1 MNRFFSLLK
10 RAPILIPFLLIMF
23 FFVPPALLMQP
34 EVERNAIVAAVGIDK
49 ENDEYTMSFLRFVP
63 QANSNYT
70 EQLEVLTCKAKT
82 VSENLENAS
91 VILGKNL
98 NLNHVESIIL
108 GKSVLEEDIAKIL
121 DFFERAPIV
130 LPGCLLAGTNEK
142 ASDVI
147 KAIQSLN
154 DESGLKIE
162 DILRYSEQHFFGRET
177 TLESFYSGYYSPTS
191 TSIIGYVEMLSSE
204 ENGLKVKGEQ
214 QKSGGEDSQ
223 ESGTGTQQKE
233 QKSLSN
239 SGKLLLMKKGKI
251 QSVLS
256 KESVRGLNYVNSNST
271 KTTLSLTDYDLG
283 EGKLA
288 DIIFEIVENT
298 TIMQARFVNGIPV
311 VNFDIQMKLDLYE
324 VLDKYKDEKQSLEQY
339 DLDEKIT
346 GEIEKVVKNEFALS
360 LKILRETKTDPLEIY
375 ELLMKSDRKKFK
387 VFLNKLDDKED
398 FMSFVNFA
406 VNVESNPF

>member
-1 MNRFFSLLK
+1 MNRFLSLLK
-10 RAPILIPFLLIMF
+10 RTPILVPFLLVMF
-23 FFVPPALLMQP
+23 FFVPPALLLQP

-49 ENDEYTMSFLRFVP
+49 EEDQYSMSFLRFVP

-70 EQLEVLTCKAKT
+70 EQLEVVTCKAKT
-82 VSENLENAS
+82 VSENLEVAS

-108 GKSVLEEDIAKIL
+108 GQSVLSEDIAKIL
-121 DFFERAPIV
+121 DFFEREPIV

-142 ASDVI
+142 ASEVI
-147 KAIQSLN
+147 EAIQSLN

-162 DILRYSEQHFFGRET
+162 DILRYSEQNFYGRET

-191 TSIIGYVEMLSSE
+191 TSIIGYVEMLDGE
-204 ENGLKVKGEQ
+204 DNGLNLKESERESSTSETQGN
-214 QKSGGEDSQ
+214 SGGSQ
-223 ESGTGTQQKE
+223 QSSK
-233 QKSLSN
+233 KSLSN
-239 SGKLLLMKKGKI
+239 NGKLLLLKKGKI

-283 EGKLA
+283 DGKLA
-288 DIIFEIVENT
+288 DVIFEIVENT
-298 TIMQARFVNGIPV
+298 TIMQAKFVNGIPI
-311 VNFDIQMKLDLYE
+311 VNFDIQMKLDLHE
-324 VLDKYKDEKQSLEQY
+324 VLDKFKDEKQSLEQY
-339 DLDEKIT
+339 DLDEKIA

-375 ELLMKSDRKKFK
+375 ELLMKTDRKKFN
-387 VFLNKLDDKED
+387 VFLNKLDDKDD
-398 FMSFVNFA
+398 FLSFVNFA